1 MDVHGAWAQQLAAQ
15 NQDPELKKIF
25 TPVAEQL
32 TAHEKAIVAEYA
44 AVQGKPTDVGG
55 YYRPDE
61 AKAAAALRPSPS
73 FNRILGDI

>member
-25 TPVAEQL
+25 TPLAEQL
-32 TAHEKAIVAEYA
+32 TAHEAIVAEYA